1 MFKPLLRVLPTL
13 SGNVKLACNLLDY
26 IQVSDVED
34 IKTFETN
41 IRYAKLYP
49 ISSSSWNKRIDAG
62 LLGSS
67 WEFDIKKFYDTYS
80 DIFYSDQSAFNKS
93 EMLKLDPYHDM
104 KVRSQDFE
112 YGVKRISY
120 SKQGNQFACF
130 APIYIDSI
138 EDIPSHFLLTV
149 ELDNGTYKTQRN
161 IKINIGSNSTDKFN
175 YLTNYIESYVSKI
188 DNNVLFCL
196 PQSKQATFYGIDVKH
211 GGFNKCKDNAVSILY
226 SNQNTMQ
233 NFDAMLCNG
242 FKRNKM
248 VMKQILPL
256 SFYFNVNDILTDREK
271 YQFRNCRCKFSGN
284 YYTKSGKRVDFYDFS
299 FDYDEFSHD
308 ILKMDTTYGT
318 MEWFNGSEKNVMD
331 VGFPSLN
338 EGRYYKYQFAN
349 KLSPSFCRWKLK
361 YSDDEH
367 PYIANMS
374 WAYSSNQDS
383 NYKYGQFPVTYSQ
396 LEGLAD
402 YIQVSNI
409 HPDFQYNVVFP
420 FGEKQWM
427 YDNYNKSIS
436 KDYKGIQDNYC
447 LNWFNIVNNIEDGMY
462 EDQTIW
468 RDMDDNCVYYNGIL
482 YDLSNVYN
490 SFPDPVKVDK
500 FAMLV
505 LPDVDVLDWKRM
517 SQLKF
522 ADYTLVRQATS
533 TVVDPNSIANDSLLS
548 SAFITHDPGNYL
560 YLGEE
565 YGSDKRYQ
573 DELQFNGIFTYAYTS
588 GEYVDLNENGV
599 DYYEINKYYD
609 AEYVVPVIESANS
622 MVQSDVESGNVAAYF
637 LSAYMDLESSASLPV
652 IDSYLHIPIYR
663 ASTIAYNPDDHIQD
677 YIDHDRYLAYCN
689 SAYVDNPEMLEWCKE
704 QALAYEHPYDNAYII
719 NAPDFTDYLGENLY
733 YHPYSDIYN
742 AFYKC
747 KKDIEIEQDDEVTT
761 YSYLSAGSTKF
772 MDSMLGNTFYVKH
785 KFYKASYIGDLH
797 DKIPEEQFA
806 TYVNTKGAIDNEIYG
821 VSYWKMADISD
832 PTNYDEQG
840 NVINPLA
847 YSAILYKTV
856 DDYRSY
862 IVDHIDNAISEVTDH
877 QYTFAPVLQ
886 AQGIT
891 FTGEVFQELSYNAGK
906 FSGDFI
912 QSQNANQDRDVLWV
926 DIYNLERVYNK
937 FAPGKMLRLDKNTS
951 YEFYANF
958 LDKLHVYYFYA
969 ELFKDETASWDESKQ
984 NAGLICEDKY
994 ELHNLDFV
1002 TERSNDDS
1010 KESFV
1015 DETETQNMIL
1025 EDKWVKLDEI
1035 FNIVTEDSNS
1045 RYAQRLTCDYQRE
1058 GLRRFLLE
1066 ERTDDDPSNLV
1077 DESSTESD
1085 TRYIVPEYTL
1095 ENTEWYKKYWH
1106 EGIFIKRKVWI
1117 DDQTYCNHPVVKFI
1131 YRNIYDD
1138 PDRSFMSFIDWYA
1151 ALGYDPEDGLFFYW
1165 DKPEDKFELCF
1176 RKRFFRADEVL
1187 WDITNMEE
1195 LLDEFDSEVYHDIY
1209 FYRMQ
1214 HDREWDLYN
1223 AGKLYTRYVT
1233 SFDSL
1238 VEQKYDVGAWDTCL
1252 IPMFDDIFAQDVDD
1266 AYIFVHLSLHNI
1278 TKTWNDLTKST
1289 NYRYDHN
1296 HKLMMVKVSEEEKQ
1310 KYNLTKTYTNYN
1322 NTWSKLDVVS
1332 DDLGYGSLG
1341 LSTKVMP
1348 DGTKYGFYVV
1358 RARFNNTSDSF
1369 NITGTMDGELV
1380 YKLKYFYY
1388 VNGVNVMWK
1397 PDYFKSLT
1405 KEIVPFSRL
1414 DLLAALQ
1421 NVNTI
1426 IYPNTYNID
1435 LVYRQSM
1442 LDNSNGSSEMD
1453 ITRYPKTIKTISL
1466 QRYMHSFTPLITKTV
1481 KVPNQYKYKLKNVDR
1496 NLLDRGIFNSI
1507 GDSPIYKS
1515 DESINNFRPYN
1526 VYTTSVNEIE
1536 TRPYN
1541 NKVSEFTPVEYKHYD
1556 ASRYMN
1562 LEETFT
1568 IQVGKQLTYNELLN
1582 YQTREFVFSKFKEHV
1597 NGTRSEKYDD
1607 GTLLFLLD
1615 RYEVLYD
1622 SVPTGLNVRKTE
1634 KLHSLNLVF
1643 KLL

>member
-1 MFKPLLRVLPTL
+1 MLKPLLRVLPSL

-26 IQVSDVED
+26 IQVSDIED
-34 IKTFETN
+34 VKTFETN

-49 ISSSSWNKRIDAG
+49 ISSTSWNKRIDAG

-80 DIFYSDQSAFNKS
+80 DIFYSDQSVFNKS
-93 EMLKLDPYHDM
+93 DMLKLDPYHDM

-130 APIYIDSI
+130 APIYIDSV

-161 IKINIGSNSTDKFN
+161 IRINIGSRSTDKFN

-196 PQSKQATFYGIDVKH
+196 PMSKQATFYGIDVKH

-271 YQFRNCRCKFSGN
+271 YQFRNCICKFSGN
-284 YYTKSGKRVDFYDFS
+284 YYTKSGKKVDFYDFS
-299 FDYDEFSHD
+299 FDYDNFSHS
-308 ILKMDTTYGT
+308 ILKMDKMYGT
-318 MEWFNGSEKNVMD
+318 MEWVNGKEQNVMD

-349 KLSPSFCRWKLK
+349 KLSQSFCRWKLK

-374 WAYSSNQDS
+374 WAYSSNQES

-396 LEGLAD
+396 IEGLAD

-420 FGEKQWM
+420 FGEMQWM
-427 YDNYNKSIS
+427 YDSYDKSIS

-447 LNWFNIVNNIEDGMY
+447 LNWFNIVTSTTDNSMY
-462 EDQTIW
+462 DDETIW
-468 RDMDDNCVYYNGIL
+468 RDMDGNCVYYNGIL
-482 YDLSNVYN
+482 YDLSNIYN
-490 SFPDPVKVDK
+490 SFPDPLKIDK

-505 LPDVDVLDWKRM
+505 LPDVDVLDWERM

-522 ADYTLVRQATS
+522 ADFTLVRQS
-533 TVVDPNSIANDSLLS
+533 TDAVVDPNSIANDSLLS
-548 SAFITHDPGNYL
+548 SAFLTHDPGNYL
-560 YLGEE
+560 WLGEE
-565 YGSDKRYQ
+565 HGVDKRYQ
-573 DELQFNGIFTYAYTS
+573 DELQSNGIFTYAYTS
-588 GEYVDLNENGV
+588 GQYVDLNENGI

-609 AEYVVPVIESANS
+609 ADVVVPVMDNAYKE
-622 MVQSDVESGNVAAYF
+622 VVSDVESGDVAAYF
-637 LSAYMDLESSASLPV
+637 MCTYSGLASSTYLPV

-663 ASTIAYNPDDHIQD
+663 ASTIAYNPDTIEESTYQ
-677 YIDHDRYLAYCN
+677 
-689 SAYVDNPEMLEWCKE
+689 S
-704 QALAYEHPYDNAYII
+704 AYII
-719 NAPDFTDYLGENLY
+719 NAPDFSDYLGENLY
-733 YHPYSDIYN
+733 YHPLSDTYN

-747 KKDIEIEQDDEVTT
+747 KQDVKIEEDGETT
-761 YSYLSAGSTKF
+761 TLSYLSAGPSKF
-772 MDSMLGNTFYVKH
+772 TNSMLGNTFYVKH

-797 DKIPEEQFA
+797 NKIPEEMFA
-806 TYVNTKGAIDNEIYG
+806 TYVNTKSAIDFEEHG
-821 VSYWKMADISD
+821 VSYWKMSDISD
-832 PTNYDEQG
+832 PSNYDEKG
-840 NVINPLA
+840 DVINPLA
-847 YSAILYKTV
+847 YSAILYKEV
-856 DDYRSY
+856 DKYRSD
-862 IVDHIDNAISEVTDH
+862 VADKIDNDLSYVTANH
-877 QYTFAPVLQ
+877 YTFAPVLQ

-891 FTGEVFQELSYNAGK
+891 FTGDVFQELSYNAGK

-912 QSQNANQDRDVLWV
+912 QAQNADQDRDVLWV
-926 DIYNLERVYNK
+926 DIYNLERVYDK
-937 FAPGKMLRLDKNTS
+937 FAKGELLRLDKHTS

-969 ELFKDETASWDESKQ
+969 ELFKDETLNWDESKR
-984 NAGLICEDKY
+984 NAGLVCE
-994 ELHNLDFV
+994 E
-1002 TERSNDDS
+1002 SND
-1010 KESFV
+1010 
-1015 DETETQNMIL
+1015 TEVI
-1025 EDKWVKLDEI
+1025 
-1035 FNIVTEDSNS
+1035 NIVTEDSDH
-1045 RYAQRLTCDYQRE
+1045 RYARRIICDYTRE
-1058 GLRRFLLE
+1058 ELRRFITE
-1066 ERTDDDPSNLV
+1066 ESTDDSLQHLV
-1077 DESSTESD
+1077 DESSTSTD
-1085 TRYIVPEYTL
+1085 TRYIVPEYTTV
-1095 ENTEWYKKYWH
+1095 NDEWYKKYWH
-1106 EGIFIKRKVWI
+1106 EAIFIKRKVWI
-1117 DDQTYCNHPVVKFI
+1117 DDQTYCNHPVVKFT
-1131 YRNIYDD
+1131 YKNIYDD
-1138 PDRSFMSFIDWYA
+1138 NNRTFKSFIDWYA
-1151 ALGYDPEDGLFFYW
+1151 ALGYDPEDGLFFYH
-1165 DKPEDKFELCF
+1165 DDPDDKFELCF
-1176 RKRFFRADEVL
+1176 RKTFFRADEVL

-1195 LLDEFDSEVYHDIY
+1195 LLDEFGSEEYHDIY

-1238 VEQKYDVGAWDTCL
+1238 VDDKCDVGAWDTCL
-1252 IPMFDDIFAQDVDD
+1252 VPMFDDIFAQDVDD
-1266 AYIFVHLSLHNI
+1266 AHIFVHLSLHNI

-1296 HKLMMVKVSEEEKQ
+1296 HKLMLVKVSEEEKA
-1310 KYNLTKTYTNYN
+1310 KYGITKTYTNYN
-1322 NTWSKLDVVS
+1322 NTWCKIDVVS

-1341 LSTKVMP
+1341 LSTKVLP
-1348 DGTKYGFYVV
+1348 DGTRLGFYLI
-1358 RARFNNTSDSF
+1358 RARYNNTSDTF
-1369 NITGTMDGELV
+1369 NITGAVDGELV

-1388 VNGVNVMWK
+1388 VNGVNILWDPKYLQIMA
-1397 PDYFKSLT
+1397 
-1405 KEIVPFSRL
+1405 KEILPFSRL

-1426 IYPNTYNID
+1426 VYPGTYNID
-1435 LVYRQSM
+1435 LVYRQSL

-1453 ITRYPKTIKTISL
+1453 ITRFPKTIKTISL
-1466 QRYMHSFTPLITKTV
+1466 QRYMHAFTPLITKTV
-1481 KVPNQYKYKLKNVDR
+1481 KVPDQYKCKLKNVDR
-1496 NLLDRGIFNSI
+1496 KLLDKGTFNSI
-1507 GDSPIYKS
+1507 GDSPICSS
-1515 DESINNFRPYN
+1515 DESINNFRPYE
-1526 VYTTSVNEIE
+1526 VYTTSANETE
-1536 TRPYN
+1536 LKSYN
-1541 NKVSEFTPVEYKHYD
+1541 NKVSEFTPVEYKHYN

-1568 IQVGKQLTYNELLN
+1568 IHIGKQLTYSELLGC
-1582 YQTREFVFSKFKEHV
+1582 QTKDFVFSKFKEHV

-1607 GTLLFLLD
+1607 ATLLFLLD

-1622 SVPTGLNVRKTE
+1622 SAPTGLNVRKTE

>member
-26 IQVSDVED
+26 IQVSDIED
-34 IKTFETN
+34 VKTFETN

-67 WEFDIKKFYDTYS
+67 WEFDVKKFYDTYS
-80 DIFYSDQSAFNKS
+80 DIFYSDQSTFNKS
-93 EMLKLDPYHDM
+93 DMLKLDPYHEM
-104 KVRSQDFE
+104 KVRSKDFE

-130 APIYIDSI
+130 APIYIDSSD
-138 EDIPSHFLLTV
+138 DIPSHFLLRI
-149 ELDNGTYKTQRN
+149 ELDNGTYKTKRN
-161 IKINIGSNSTDKFN
+161 IRVNIGSNSTDKFN

-188 DNNVLFCL
+188 DNDVLFCL
-196 PQSKQATFYGIDVKH
+196 PKSKQATFYGIDVKH
-211 GGFNKCKDNAVSILY
+211 GGFTRCKDNAVSILY
-226 SNQNTMQ
+226 TNQNTMQ

-248 VMKQILPL
+248 IMKQILPL

-271 YQFRNCRCKFSGN
+271 YQFRNCQCKFSGS
-284 YYTKSGKRVDFYDFS
+284 YYTKSGKPVDFYDFS
-299 FDYDEFSHD
+299 FDYDNFSQD

-318 MEWFNGSEKNVMD
+318 MEWLNGSEKNIMD

-374 WAYSSNQDS
+374 WAYSANQDS

-427 YDNYNKSIS
+427 YDSYNKSIS

-447 LNWFNIVNNIEDGMY
+447 LNWFNIVSNIEDGMY
-462 EDQTIW
+462 NDETLW
-468 RDMDDNCVYYNGIL
+468 KDMDGNCVYYNGIL

-490 SFPDPVKVDK
+490 SFPNAEKVDK

-505 LPDVDVLDWKRM
+505 LPDVDILDWKRM

-522 ADYTLVRQATS
+522 ADYTLSRQATS

-548 SAFITHDPGNYL
+548 SAFITHDSGNYL

-573 DELQFNGIFTYAYTS
+573 DELLFNNIFTYAYTS
-588 GEYVDLNENGV
+588 GEYVDLNENGI
-599 DYYEINKYYD
+599 DFYELNKYYD
-609 AEYVVPVIESANS
+609 AESVVPVIDSANEIV
-622 MVQSDVESGNVAAYF
+622 MSDVEAGNVAAYF
-637 LSAYMDLESSASLPV
+637 LSSYVGILSDTTNAV

-663 ASTIAYNPDDHIQD
+663 ASTISYSNSYAFDNAHVFDNTYVLNTPDFSE
-677 YIDHDRYLAYCN
+677 YLA
-689 SAYVDNPEMLEWCKE
+689 D
-704 QALAYEHPYDNAYII
+704 
-719 NAPDFTDYLGENLY
+719 NLY
-733 YHPYSDIYN
+733 YHPFSDIYN
-742 AFYKC
+742 AFYPC
-747 KKDIEIEQDDEVTT
+747 KKEIEVEDDATDELVTYT
-761 YSYLSAGSTKF
+761 YLSSGSPKF
-772 MDSMLGNTFYVKH
+772 VDTMLGNTFYVKH

-797 DKIPEEQFA
+797 DKIPEEMFA
-806 TYVNTKGAIDNEIYG
+806 TYVNTKSAIDSELYG
-821 VSYWKMADISD
+821 VSYWKMSDISD
-832 PTNYDEQG
+832 ESNYDESG

-847 YSAILYKTV
+847 YSAILYKSV

-862 IVDHIDNAISEVTDH
+862 IAEKIDNGLSSVTDH

-886 AQGIT
+886 SQGIT

-912 QSQNANQDRDVLWV
+912 QAQNANQDRDVLWV

-937 FAPGKMLRLDKNTS
+937 FAPGKILRLDKNTS
-951 YEFYANF
+951 HEFYANF

-969 ELFKDETASWDESKQ
+969 ELFKDETANWDEQKK
-984 NAGLICEDKY
+984 NTGLIHEDRYEKY
-994 ELHNLDFV
+994 ELDLV
-1002 TERSNDDS
+1002 TEKSNSDT
-1010 KESFV
+1010 KESMS
-1015 DETETQNMIL
+1015 DETGSRNMML
-1025 EDKWVKLDEI
+1025 EDKWEKLDEVL
-1035 FNIVTEDSNS
+1035 NIVTEDSDS
-1045 RYAQRLTCDYQRE
+1045 RYAQWLTCDYVRE
-1058 GLRRFLLE
+1058 GLRLFSMEDNQDSLI
-1066 ERTDDDPSNLV
+1066 
-1077 DESSTESD
+1077 DEASTEID
-1085 TRYIVPEYTL
+1085 LRYIVPEYTL
-1095 ENTEWYKKYWH
+1095 DNNEWYRRYWH
-1106 EGIFIKRKVWI
+1106 AGIFVKRKVWI

-1138 PDRSFMSFIDWYA
+1138 PDRSFVSFIDWYA

-1176 RKRFFRADEVL
+1176 KKTFFRADDVL

-1195 LLDEFDSEVYHDIY
+1195 LLEKFDSETYHDIY

-1223 AGKLYTRYVT
+1223 GGKLHTKYVND
-1233 SFDSL
+1233 FDSL
-1238 VEQKYDVGAWDTCL
+1238 VDQKYDVGAWDTCL
-1252 IPMFDDIFAQDVDD
+1252 IPMFDNIFAQDVDD
-1266 AYIFVHLSLHNI
+1266 AHIFVHLSLHNI

-1296 HKLMMVKVSEEEKQ
+1296 HKLMMVKVSEEEKK

-1322 NTWSKLDVVS
+1322 NTWCKLDVVS
-1332 DDLGYGSLG
+1332 DDLGYGELG

-1358 RARFNNTSDSF
+1358 RARLNNTSDSF
-1369 NITGTMDGELV
+1369 NITGIMDGELV

-1388 VNGVNVMWK
+1388 VNGVNIMWS
-1397 PDYFKSLT
+1397 PEYLKSMT
-1405 KEIVPFSRL
+1405 KEIVPFARL
-1414 DLLAALQ
+1414 NLLSALQ

-1426 IYPNTYNID
+1426 IYPGTYNLD
-1435 LVYRQSM
+1435 LVYKQSV
-1442 LDNSNGSSEMD
+1442 LDNTNGSSEMD
-1453 ITRYPKTIKTISL
+1453 ITRYPKTIKNISL
-1466 QRYMHSFTPLITKTV
+1466 QRYMHAFTPLLTKTV
-1481 KVPNQYKYKLKNVDR
+1481 KVPNQYKYKIKNVER
-1496 NLLDRGIFNSI
+1496 NLLDKGTFNSI
-1507 GDSPIYKS
+1507 GDSPIYAV
-1515 DESINNFRPYN
+1515 DESINNFKPYN
-1526 VYTTSVNEIE
+1526 VYTTSSNEIE
-1536 TRPYN
+1536 TKHYN
-1541 NKVSEFTPVEYKHYD
+1541 NKVAEFTPVEYKHYN
-1556 ASRYMN
+1556 ASRFMN
-1562 LEETFT
+1562 LEETFA
-1568 IQVGKQLTYNELLN
+1568 INAGNKLTYNELLEK
-1582 YQTREFVFSKFKEHV
+1582 QTKEFVFSKFKEHI

-1622 SVPTGLNVRKTE
+1622 STPTGLNVRRTD
-1634 KLHSLNLVF
+1634 KLYNLNLVF
-1643 KLL
+1643 NLL